1 MPLRIV
7 FQPYTLHFRME
18 AGTSRGVLKQ
28 KTSWILKVTDEEQP
42 GVVGYGECGPL
53 PGLSVDDIPDFG
65 AQLAEVCELFNQLDL
80 EVFPFNLS
88 IILEQVVPEHLP
100 SVRFGIEMALLDYMN
115 GGEKM
120 QYKNAFSKG
129 EKGISMN
136 GLIWMGSYDHMVSQI
151 EDKLAQGYTTL
162 KMKVG
167 AIDFDQECRVL
178 QSVRSRFSPSEITLR
193 VDANGAFQ
201 PEDVHEK
208 LKRLSGFDLHSIE
221 QPIRAG
227 QTELLAELCVS
238 SPVPIALDEELI
250 GIFDYRKKFALLKK
264 TQPPFII
271 LKPTLLGGF
280 QHCKEW
286 IEIATRL
293 SIGWWMTSAL
303 ESNIGLN
310 AISQFTASFDNQLP
324 QGLGTGQL
332 YHNNFASPLK
342 TDQGYLFYD
351 KQENWDLSSLGD
363 AWE

>member
-18 AGTSRGVLKQ
+18 AGTSRGVLTQ

-42 GVVGYGECGPL
+42 GVTGYGECGPL

-65 AQLAEVCELFNQLDL
+65 AELASVCELFNQLDL

-88 IILEQVVPEHLP
+88 IILQQVIPEHLP
-100 SVRFGIEMALLDYMN
+100 SVRFGIETALLDFMN
-115 GGEKM
+115 GGKRVI
-120 QYKNAFSKG
+120 YNNAFSKG
-129 EKGISMN
+129 EKGIPMN
-136 GLIWMGSYDHMVSQI
+136 GLIWMGSYNNMIRQI
-151 EDKLAQGYTTL
+151 EDKLEQGYTTL

-178 QSVRSRFSPSEITLR
+178 ESVRSRFPAEQITLR

-201 PEDVHEK
+201 PEDVVEK
-208 LKRLSGFDLHSIE
+208 LNRLSEYQIHSIE
-221 QPIRAG
+221 QPIRPG
-227 QTELLAELCVS
+227 QTELLATLCAS
-238 SPVPIALDEELI
+238 SPVPVALDEELI
-250 GIFDYRKKFALLKK
+250 GISDYRKKFALLKQ

-286 IEIATRL
+286 IEIANRL

-310 AISQFTASFDNQLP
+310 AIAQFAASFDNQLP

-332 YHNNFASPLK
+332 YHNNLDSPLK
-342 TDQGYLFYD
+342 TDNGFLFYD
-351 KQENWDLSSLGD
+351 KSKSWDLALD
-363 AWE
+363 ENAWC